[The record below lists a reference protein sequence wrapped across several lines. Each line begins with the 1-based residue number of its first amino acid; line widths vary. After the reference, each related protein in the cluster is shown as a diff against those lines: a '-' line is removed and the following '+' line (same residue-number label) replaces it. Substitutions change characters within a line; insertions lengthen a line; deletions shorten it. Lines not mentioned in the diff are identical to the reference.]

1 MDFNYWQSPHRP
13 GLERLYVSVPGLK
26 KFADIDA
33 KTVKIWIEPSDSAM
47 SGWVI
52 KHSGDVAGIGP
63 GAIFHN
69 RVLSTLEIDGSL
81 SWGELKDKATEK
93 GPQRGWGRAP
103 ASHRPD
109 TMVTD
114 RATEAANLAV
124 ESIQMAEPVTIQVD
138 HREPQALIQLLEAHP
153 MITVERV
160 SLDLGDIQVEDAEGN
175 SLVIERKRCDGAHTK
190 TDFESSVVDGRL
202 FDQSERLKLKA
213 GASDHQCIPI
223 ILLEGDLYTHAKSM
237 LCQQI
242 DGAISFLCAIQKM
255 SVLPC
260 LNQNH
265 TAYVIA
271 KLASHFKSG
280 LFASVSL
287 HKAKPKAIFEQKAY
301 ALESLPGVSS
311 KTAEALLL
319 AFGSVRAVMTASRT
333 ELLKVPGMGPKR
345 VDALLAVLGD

>member
-1 MDFNYWQSPHRP
+1 
-13 GLERLYVSVPGLK
+13 
-26 KFADIDA
+26 
-33 KTVKIWIEPSDSAM
+33 
-47 SGWVI
+47 
-52 KHSGDVAGIGP
+52 
-63 GAIFHN
+63 
-69 RVLSTLEIDGSL
+69 
-81 SWGELKDKATEK
+81 
-93 GPQRGWGRAP
+93 
-103 ASHRPD
+103 
-109 TMVTD
+109 
-114 RATEAANLAV
+114 
-124 ESIQMAEPVTIQVD
+124 
-138 HREPQALIQLLEAHP
+138 
-153 MITVERV
+153 V
-160 SLDLGDIQVEDAEGN
+160 SLDLGDIQVEDSEGN

-345 VDALLAVLGD
+345 VDALLVPIRKPVISSTTSDRISYSRTVVSLLQAVASGILFGVHRFGHSANGRRPCHSFWRDMSLVQRLPVQV